1 MSSDDGSVQQFRLD
15 GRVAI
20 VTGASSG
27 LGRRLSVALSTAG
40 ARVVVAARRADALR
54 ELASELPDAF
64 AVTTDVSD
72 DAELHR
78 LVDATLERYGRIDVL
93 VNNAGVVNVAPA
105 EEEGIEDFRRV
116 IAVNLIAPFLLTQI
130 VGRQMLEQGSGSII
144 NVSSVLGIVGSGRVP
159 QASYAAS
166 KGALINLTRELAA
179 QWASRGVR
187 VNALAPSWF
196 ASEMTD
202 EMLSSSAGQRWVE
215 RGTPMGRSGA
225 VHELDGA
232 VVFLASDAS
241 SYVTGHVLV
250 VDGGW
255 TAV

>member
-1 MSSDDGSVQQFRLD
+1 MSIADGVQQFRLD
-15 GRVAI
+15 DRVAI

-27 LGRRLSVALSTAG
+27 LGRRLSVALSMAG
-40 ARVVVAARRADALR
+40 ARVVVAARRADALH
-54 ELASELPDAF
+54 ELARELPDAF

-72 DAELHR
+72 DADLRR
-78 LVDATLERYGRIDVL
+78 LVDATLERYDRIDVL

-105 EEEGIEDFRRV
+105 EEEDVEDFRRV
-116 IAVNLIAPFLLTQI
+116 IAVNLTAPFVLTQM
-130 VGRQMLEQGSGSII
+130 VGRQMLEQGSGSVI

-202 EMLSSSAGQRWVE
+202 EMFSSPTGQRWIE
-215 RGTPMGRSGA
+215 RTTPMGRPGA

-241 SYVTGHVLV
+241 SYVTGHVLT